1 MDSIWFL
8 KNGEQFALHRAD
20 KMSTVAVLIV
30 LISSFIHATWNFLA
44 KKSGDKLTFFWLVM
58 ILQTLIYLPFTV
70 FFLHKTSISLYGWYA
85 IFASG
90 VIHAFY
96 WYFLSEAYTHED
108 LSLVYPIARST
119 PALMPIL
126 AFLFLNERLSLSG
139 ILGIVVVLI
148 GVYAISLNSFNL
160 GKFFRPFY
168 DKGNK
173 GIIFAFLT
181 LFAVAV
187 YSLIDKIGAKYVNPV
202 LYVYFFGI
210 TSFIML
216 SPVILLTE
224 RRFLIKSELKNNK
237 TGIILVSIMII
248 LSYSLIIFVMRTFP
262 VSYIVSVRQA
272 GIVFSVILGTFL
284 LKEKYGKVRLTASIL
299 IFIGVFIIAVFGK
312 M

>member
-1 MDSIWFL
+1 
-8 KNGEQFALHRAD
+8 
-20 KMSTVAVLIV
+20 
-30 LISSFIHATWNFLA
+30 
-44 KKSGDKLTFFWLVM
+44 
-58 ILQTLIYLPFTV
+58 
-70 FFLHKTSISLYGWYA
+70 
-85 IFASG
+85 
-90 VIHAFY
+90 
-96 WYFLSEAYTHED
+96 
-108 LSLVYPIARST
+108 
-119 PALMPIL
+119 MPIL

-224 RRFLIKSELKNNK
+224 RR
-237 TGIILVSIMII
+237 
-248 LSYSLIIFVMRTFP
+248 YSLIIFVMRTFP